1 MAQEHESQEQE
12 VTAQD
17 QGHINEFSR
26 LNVKYHELEEDL
38 RGKEEVLVN
47 LQDSSNEVMMML
59 DDEEMVKFSVGEAYV
74 DLSQEAA
81 TEHIERLVAD
91 VEEEVAKLQ
100 AELAGAKGRMKELK
114 SLLTVKFGKTINLE
128 EDE

>member
-1 MAQEHESQEQE
+1 VDVGRQLGEHESFSNRAGHLLPGQKSVGKMMAQEHESQEQE

-47 LQDSSNEVMMML
+47 LQDSSNEVR
-59 DDEEMVKFSVGEAYV
+59 E
-74 DLSQEAA
+74 EAA
-81 TEHIERLVAD
+81 AV
-91 VEEEVAKLQ
+91 
-100 AELAGAKGRMKELK
+100 
-114 SLLTVKFGKTINLE
+114 
-128 EDE
+128 

>member
-47 LQDSSNEVMMML
+47 LQDSSNEVR
-59 DDEEMVKFSVGEAYV
+59 E
-74 DLSQEAA
+74 EAA
-81 TEHIERLVAD
+81 AVLTNILLL
-91 VEEEVAKLQ
+91 AKICCFY
-100 AELAGAKGRMKELK
+100 A
-114 SLLTVKFGKTINLE
+114 V
-128 EDE
+128 